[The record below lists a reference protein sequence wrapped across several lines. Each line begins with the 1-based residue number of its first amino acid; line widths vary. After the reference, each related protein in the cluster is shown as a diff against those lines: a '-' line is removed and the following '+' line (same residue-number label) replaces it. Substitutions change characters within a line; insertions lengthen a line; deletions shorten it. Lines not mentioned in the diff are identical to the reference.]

1 MTQGLDTSR
10 LVNVSVTLSPQGA
23 ATRNFGLLIIIG
35 DSDVIN
41 ASERIRSYTDIDSVA
56 EDFGTTAPEYK
67 AALLYFSQTPRPE
80 EVMIGRWV
88 RTATAG
94 FLNGGILTASQQLMS
109 NWTSIDDG
117 SFTISFDGNEE
128 DVTGLDFTAQ
138 TNLNGVAGVITAAL
152 SGGTV
157 TWNGSRFIA
166 TSDTTGTSSTVSY
179 ATAEG
184 TGTDISAQLK
194 FTSSTADAPIDG
206 YAPETPVE
214 AVTILYNQ
222 SSDWYMSEF
231 AASTM
236 PTDDELV
243 DVAAFIQAAAISR
256 VLFVSDIDTR
266 ELDADYTTSIS
277 TRLKAL
283 EYDRSAVQYSS
294 TDFAMSSI
302 AGKLATV
309 DFDGA
314 DTTITTMYKTE
325 PGVVAEYLTET
336 QADTLKEK
344 RCNVFVYYN
353 TDTAIFQYGV
363 MSYNLYIDERQSFD
377 WLQNAIQVA
386 VFNLLYQSPKIAQT
400 DAGVNTIV
408 NTINGVLSQAARNGM
423 IAPGVWNG
431 PSFGPIVTGQT
442 LQSGFFVY
450 APPIASQSQV
460 NREARISVPI
470 QCAIKLAGAIQ
481 TVDIFVNVN
490 R

>member
-10 LVNVSVTLSPQGA
+10 LVNVSVTLSPSGI

-35 DSDVIN
+35 DSDVISP
-41 ASERIRSYTDIDSVA
+41 SERIRSYTDIDSVA
-56 EDFGTTAPEYK
+56 EDFGTSAPEYE
-67 AALLYFSQTPRPE
+67 AALLYFSQSPRPE

-109 NWTSIDDG
+109 NWTTIDDG
-117 SFTISFDGNEE
+117 TFVISFDDNEE
-128 DVTGLDFTAQ
+128 EITGLDFSAQ

-152 SGGTV
+152 TGGTV
-157 TWNGSRFIA
+157 TWTGERFVA

-194 FTSSTADAPIDG
+194 FTSGTADVPVDG
-206 YAPETPVE
+206 YAAETPVE

-236 PTDDELV
+236 PTDDQLV
-243 DVAAFIQAAAISR
+243 AVAAFIQAAAISR
-256 VLFVSDIDTR
+256 VFFVSDTDTR
-266 ELDADYTTSIS
+266 ELDATYTTSIS

-294 TDFAMSSI
+294 TEFAMSSI

-325 PGVVAEYLTET
+325 PGVVGEYLTET
-336 QADTLKEK
+336 QADTLQEK

-363 MSYNLYIDERQSFD
+363 MSYSLYIDERQAFD

-442 LQSGFFVY
+442 LQAGFFVY
-450 APPIASQSQV
+450 APPVASQSQV